1 MLKNLVMLLRSAE
14 LTHASEKFDFTTK
27 EFGADKEVRSQ
38 ELRRL
43 RDGGQSARSSLNV
56 IGYTVEYGSL
66 NSLLYCLLFWE
77 THDLFWEIISVSE
90 KRMKNYL
97 YCESY

>member
-27 EFGADKEVRSQ
+27 EFGADKETRSQ

-43 RDGGQSARSSLNV
+43 RGGGQSARSSLNV
-56 IGYTVEYGSL
+56 IGWRHTVEYGSL
-66 NSLLYCLLFWE
+66 KLASMLSVVLGNPWFSLG
-77 THDLFWEIISVSE
+77 
-90 KRMKNYL
+90 NN
-97 YCESY
+97 

>member
-27 EFGADKEVRSQ
+27 EFGADKEIWSQ

-43 RDGGQSARSSLNV
+43 CDGGQSARSSLNV
-56 IGYTVEYGSL
+56 IGWRHTVEYGSL
-66 NSLLYCLLFWE
+66 KLASILFVV
-77 THDLFWEIISVSE
+77 LG
-90 KRMKNYL
+90 NP
-97 YCESY
+97 